1 MNIKL
6 MTMKNGSVVFDKKAK
21 EGVTLDEVLEIAENE
36 VADGYADYA
45 RVMVDGYV
53 YAEYEA

>member
-1 MNIKL
+1 
-6 MTMKNGSVVFDKKAK
+6 MTMKNGRVVFDKKAK

-53 YAEYEA
+53 YAEYER